1 MRRELSENEREGSN
15 STTCERGQAR
25 VTEGHR
31 HRQRHRHRHLEE
43 REEGDASSDLSNDS
57 LDLVHNVLAKEE
69 GRGRQEEVRR
79 CGGGPQSRSIRR
91 AAYVS
96 ICQRTSACVS
106 VSIREH
112 T

>member
-1 MRRELSENEREGSN
+1 MVFAHERKRVRRELSENEREGSN

-69 GRGRQEEVRR
+69 GRGRQEDTGRKDRIKSLPV
-79 CGGGPQSRSIRR
+79 IL
-91 AAYVS
+91 
-96 ICQRTSACVS
+96 IK
-106 VSIREH
+106 
-112 T
+112 